1 MVVREVSEPRRLLGV
16 VFKRVDESRKG
27 IMGAY
32 LQKGIEENVEWVAT
46 ETVSQYR
53 QSQSGC
59 YCLP

>member
-1 MVVREVSEPRRLLGV
+1 MKAE
-16 VFKRVDESRKG
+16 KG
-27 IMGAY
+27 GSWALIY
-32 LQKGIEENVEWVAT
+32 KEGIEENVEWVAS